1 MQTILIVDDNINMT
15 RPLQAYLKK
24 QGYATVVA
32 DNGQNAL
39 YTARYAKPDLILLD
53 IMMPVLDGFGFIE
66 AYRKEDDAPIILVS
80 AKLEEEDKVKGLR
93 LGADDYVTK
102 PVSMA
107 ELLARIEAVLRRYN
121 TSREVKLL
129 RIRDLELDKSA
140 QTCKFKDEEL
150 ELTPSEFSFLELF
163 LENPMHTFSRN
174 DLMENLQESALD
186 ASERMVD
193 YHIFNLRKKLG
204 DNPKKPDYIETVFAK
219 GYRFRL
225 NPQAGT

>member
-1 MQTILIVDDNINMT
+1 MQTILIVDDNISMT

-39 YTARYAKPDLILLD
+39 YTARHAKPDLILLD

-66 AYRKEDDAPIILVS
+66 AFRKEDDAPIILVS
-80 AKLEEEDKVKGLR
+80 AKLEEEDKIKGLS

-107 ELLARIEAVLRRYN
+107 ELDARIQAVLRRY
-121 TSREVKLL
+121 TTTREVSVL
-129 RIRDLELDKSA
+129 RLRDLELDKNA
-140 QTCKFKDEEL
+140 QSCKFREEL
-150 ELTPSEFSFLELF
+150 LDLTPSEFNVLELF
-163 LENPMHTFSRN
+163 MENPMHTFSRL
-174 DLMENLQESALD
+174 DLMENLQEQSLD
-186 ASERMVD
+186 ASERTVD

-219 GYRFRL
+219 GYRFKL
-225 NPQAGT
+225 V